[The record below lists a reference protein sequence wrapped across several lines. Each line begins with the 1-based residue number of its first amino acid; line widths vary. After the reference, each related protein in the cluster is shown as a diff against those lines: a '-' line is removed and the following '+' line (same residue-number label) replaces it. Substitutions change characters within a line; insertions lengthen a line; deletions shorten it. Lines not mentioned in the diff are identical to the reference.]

1 MIRFCAALIL
11 SFFWILPTHSSAQE
25 NPLKKEVSTTIETL
39 LKALGE
45 QDINTLEDLFTN
57 DAVLIVARQRDG
69 QFRNTVQT
77 AKDWL
82 QGMRQNPGAPFEERL
97 ANIEITVERR
107 ATRLLES
114 RFRDRT
120 RRKGGLARS
129 QPVHVAPRRPPMEG
143 GRDLLYEFPGRETV
157 ISI

>member
-1 MIRFCAALIL
+1 MIRFYAPLIL
-11 SFFWILPTHSSAQE
+11 MLLTAIPKATLAQD
-25 NPLKKEVSTTIETL
+25 NPLQKEVNRTIETL

-97 ANIEITVERR
+97 ANIEITVDGEQLAYLRADFEIVREGKVVSHGVDLFTLLRDGRR
-107 ATRLLES
+107 W
-114 RFRDRT
+114 
-120 RRKGGLARS
+120 K
-129 QPVHVAPRRPPMEG
+129 VAVIS
-143 GRDLLYEFPGRETV
+143 YTNFPGGKR
-157 ISI
+157 